1 IRGFIANKYKEYN
14 ELHNHLNNENIYRYP
29 LIQYKVIDNKP
40 TILAIN
46 ETIDIL
52 KQIDKTLTYI
62 DISGIKKEITDKS
75 IEISNYQLGC
85 IDSFKQYQFITPWM
99 GLNST
104 NYRIY
109 CEVNDIEKSN
119 LLENILIG
127 NIISLSKGLN
137 YTVTNNLHVDITFQ
151 PKLVNYKNQKMI
163 CFIGKFQTNFLI
175 PDYLG
180 LGKSVAKG
188 YGCVYG
194 I

>member
-1 IRGFIANKYKEYN
+1 
-14 ELHNHLNNENIYRYP
+14 
-29 LIQYKVIDNKP
+29 
-40 TILAIN
+40 
-46 ETIDIL
+46 
-52 KQIDKTLTYI
+52 
-62 DISGIKKEITDKS
+62 
-75 IEISNYQLGC
+75 
-85 IDSFKQYQFITPWM
+85 M